1 MHMHLSTGKLVLVL
15 CATILIPAPVLCQTG
30 SNPSGDYEV
39 GLLIRNIAAGQEHH
53 DVLVRHEPDK
63 TRRGFFAVNNAAAVA
78 AEVNYS
84 VCRARFGSESLCKP
98 LAWVD
103 GVIDDRD
110 PLGREQMQRVDQTRY
125 EKVRNRILSCTS
137 NRYSLRFYHCQY
149 WAAEKLQP

>member
-1 MHMHLSTGKLVLVL
+1 VLS
-15 CATILIPAPVLCQTG
+15 QTG
-30 SNPSGDYEV
+30 GTPAGDYEV
-39 GLLIRNIAAGQEHH
+39 GLLIRNIAAGAEHH
-53 DVLVRHEPDK
+53 DVLVRHKSDK